1 MLNPMYFK
9 NYLVSDT
16 SCVCDLPLLLPWDVV
31 HLHPASLLLPGLL
44 GAAVGLLA
52 VVLEDQVELVERS
65 CHHLRRVVRN
75 VKPSLESNLGLE
87 ILDLNN
93 CSQTS
98 CFFSSLQL
106 RHGEVDD
113 VLVDLS
119 SDRASSTGLGSS
131 SS

>member
-1 MLNPMYFK
+1 MLNPMYLK

-31 HLHPASLLLPGLL
+31 HLHPASLLLPGVL

-65 CHHLRRVVRN
+65 CHH
-75 VKPSLESNLGLE
+75 LGLE